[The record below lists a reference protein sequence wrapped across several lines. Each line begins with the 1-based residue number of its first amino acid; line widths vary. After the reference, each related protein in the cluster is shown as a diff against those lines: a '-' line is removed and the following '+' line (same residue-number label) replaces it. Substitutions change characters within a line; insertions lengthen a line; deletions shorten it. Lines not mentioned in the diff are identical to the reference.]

1 VRLSELGKGASAVVQ
16 SVDPIAPV
24 DLIAARLR
32 DIGFVPGE
40 HIRVVTLGPLGA
52 EPMLVQVG
60 YTRFALRRAEAARI
74 RVSLRQV
81 DALLEDGSMVLPR
94 VALLEDGSIV
104 LRRGALIEDSAP

>member
-1 VRLSELGKGASAVVQ
+1 VRLSELGKGASAVVC
-16 SVDPIAPV
+16 SVEQIAPV

-52 EPMLVQVG
+52 EPILVQVG

-74 RVSLRQV
+74 QVSTRQ
-81 DALLEDGSMVLPR
+81 DESSMVLPR
-94 VALLEDGSIV
+94 SALLEDAPMV
-104 LRRGALIEDSAP
+104 LPRGALLEDAP